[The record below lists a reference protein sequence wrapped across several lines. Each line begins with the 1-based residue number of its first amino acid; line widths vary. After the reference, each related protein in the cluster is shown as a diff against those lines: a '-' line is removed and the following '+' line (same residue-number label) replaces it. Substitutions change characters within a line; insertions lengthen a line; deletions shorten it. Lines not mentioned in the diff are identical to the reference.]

1 MKIKKKVNL
10 FRTKKK
16 FFRLSFLFVNHHH
29 HHLHLHQQQHRAM
42 TTKKEEE
49 FEEKKEEEE
58 EKDKGRKE
66 ERRSLSVVKKT
77 ELYSSLDA
85 TTIEIFF
92 TEEDIMMEKE
102 EVSHRF
108 IFDSEGDDDPVGI
121 EIKVGREEKFAF
133 DLRKH
138 HPVLTDP
145 EFVRVRCGKKKIEV
159 KLMKKKNQKREEEKE
174 QRSSSSV
181 SEEKNKVG
189 NARNTTTS
197 STVAATTSL
206 DGVGD
211 EGKTTSL
218 DKPPADKWTR
228 LEFLGEMEEE
238 LETLDGEDG
247 LNKMFQDLYKDADD
261 DQRRAM
267 MKSFVES
274 NGTVLSTDWTDVG
287 KKFVE
292 PQAP

>member
-1 MKIKKKVNL
+1 
-10 FRTKKK
+10 
-16 FFRLSFLFVNHHH
+16 
-29 HHLHLHQQQHRAM
+29 M
-42 TTKKEEE
+42 TTKEEKEKDKE
-49 FEEKKEEEE
+49 FEEKKVEEEE
-58 EKDKGRKE
+58 EDRKDRKLV
-66 ERRSLSVVKKT
+66 SVKKT

-92 TEEDIMMEKE
+92 TEEEDIVMEKE

-121 EIKVGREEKFAF
+121 EIKVGEEKFTF

-138 HPVLTDP
+138 HPVRTDP

-159 KLMKKKNQKREEEKE
+159 KLMKKKNQKREEEEKE
-174 QRSSSSV
+174 RRSSSSV
-181 SEEKNKVG
+181 SEEKHKIG
-189 NARNTTTS
+189 NETRNTTS
-197 STVAATTSL
+197 STTATTSL

>member
-1 MKIKKKVNL
+1 
-10 FRTKKK
+10 
-16 FFRLSFLFVNHHH
+16 
-29 HHLHLHQQQHRAM
+29 M
-42 TTKKEEE
+42 TTRKKEEE
-49 FEEKKEEEE
+49 FEEKKVEEGEE
-58 EKDKGRKE
+58 GRKE
-66 ERRSLSVVKKT
+66 RKLVSVKKT

-92 TEEDIMMEKE
+92 TEDIVMEKE

-108 IFDSEGDDDPVGI
+108 IFDSDGDDDPVGI
-121 EIKVGREEKFAF
+121 EIEVGEEKFTF

-138 HPVLTDP
+138 HPVRTDP

-174 QRSSSSV
+174 RRSSSSV
-181 SEEKNKVG
+181 SEEKHKIG
-189 NARNTTTS
+189 NETRNTTS
-197 STVAATTSL
+197 STTPTTSL

>member
-1 MKIKKKVNL
+1 M
-10 FRTKKK
+10 TT
-16 FFRLSFLFVNHHH
+16 
-29 HHLHLHQQQHRAM
+29 

-49 FEEKKEEEE
+49 FEEKKAEEEE
-58 EKDKGRKE
+58 EKGRKE
-66 ERRSLSVVKKT
+66 RSVSKVKKT

-92 TEEDIMMEKE
+92 TEEDVAMEKE

-108 IFDSEGDDDPVGI
+108 IFDSEGSRDPVGI
-121 EIKVGREEKFAF
+121 EIKAGREEEKFTF

-138 HPVLTDP
+138 HPVRTDP

-159 KLMKKKNQKREEEKE
+159 KLMKKKNQKREEEEKE
-174 QRSSSSV
+174 RRLSSSV
-181 SEEKNKVG
+181 SEEKHKIG
-189 NARNTTTS
+189 NETRNTTS
-197 STVAATTSL
+197 STTPTTSL
-206 DGVGD
+206 DGVGE

>member
-1 MKIKKKVNL
+1 
-10 FRTKKK
+10 
-16 FFRLSFLFVNHHH
+16 
-29 HHLHLHQQQHRAM
+29 M
-42 TTKKEEE
+42 TTTIINFIFIFIINTTTTTRKMTTTT
-49 FEEKKEEEE
+49 KKEEEE
-58 EKDKGRKE
+58 EKCEGRKE
-66 ERRSLSVVKKT
+66 RSSSVVKKT

-92 TEEDIMMEKE
+92 TEEDIVMEKE

-108 IFDSEGDDDPVGI
+108 IFDSEGSHDPVGI
-121 EIKVGREEKFAF
+121 EIKAGREEEKFTF

-138 HPVLTDP
+138 HPVRTDP

-159 KLMKKKNQKREEEKE
+159 KLVKKKNQKREEEKE
-174 QRSSSSV
+174 RRSSSSV
-181 SEEKNKVG
+181 SEEKHKIG
-189 NARNTTTS
+189 NETRNTTS
-197 STVAATTSL
+197 STTPTTSL

>member
-1 MKIKKKVNL
+1 MKHGVTRRGDQIPLELVHTDYSVNGL
-10 FRTKKK
+10 VAIDMLNGRI
-16 FFRLSFLFVNHHH
+16 LSIQCKALII
-29 HHLHLHQQQHRAM
+29 ADGG
-42 TTKKEEE
+42 
-49 FEEKKEEEE
+49 FE
-58 EKDKGRKE
+58 GAF
-66 ERRSLSVVKKT
+66 T
-77 ELYSSLDA
+77 NGPSSLGMDLAYRAGAPLRNMEFIAETPLGVVGTNLIIPQSILSDGA
-85 TTIEIFF
+85 TLHTPSGTALE
-92 TEEDIMMEKE
+92 
-102 EVSHRF
+102 
-108 IFDSEGDDDPVGI
+108 
-121 EIKVGREEKFAF
+121 
-133 DLRKH
+133 
-138 HPVLTDP
+138 
-145 EFVRVRCGKKKIEV
+145 
-159 KLMKKKNQKREEEKE
+159 
-174 QRSSSSV
+174 
-181 SEEKNKVG
+181 
-189 NARNTTTS
+189 TS
-197 STVAATTSL
+197 STTPTTSL

>member
-1 MKIKKKVNL
+1 
-10 FRTKKK
+10 
-16 FFRLSFLFVNHHH
+16 
-29 HHLHLHQQQHRAM
+29 
-42 TTKKEEE
+42 
-49 FEEKKEEEE
+49 
-58 EKDKGRKE
+58 
-66 ERRSLSVVKKT
+66 
-77 ELYSSLDA
+77 
-85 TTIEIFF
+85 
-92 TEEDIMMEKE
+92 
-102 EVSHRF
+102 
-108 IFDSEGDDDPVGI
+108 
-121 EIKVGREEKFAF
+121 
-133 DLRKH
+133 
-138 HPVLTDP
+138 
-145 EFVRVRCGKKKIEV
+145 VRCGKKKIEV
-159 KLMKKKNQKREEEKE
+159 KLMKKKNQKREEEEKE
-174 QRSSSSV
+174 RRLSSSV
-181 SEEKNKVG
+181 SEEKHKIG
-189 NARNTTTS
+189 NETRNTTS
-197 STVAATTSL
+197 STTPTTSL